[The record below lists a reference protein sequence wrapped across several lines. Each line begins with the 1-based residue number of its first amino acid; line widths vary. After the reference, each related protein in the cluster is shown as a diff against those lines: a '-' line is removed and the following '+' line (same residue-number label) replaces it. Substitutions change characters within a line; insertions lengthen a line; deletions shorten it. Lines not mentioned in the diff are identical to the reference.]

1 MDKQNKW
8 NEWSDHVAKSIEEG
22 ASANKSLKNLF
33 KLTSVL
39 ISILILL
46 VAYIWQDEKTD
57 NTKQFEILNSTL
69 NELKQSD
76 KSQDEKITDLEK
88 WRQYYINAK
97 EKSNTRGGA
106 KAANPDQLI
115 NNIQYVPD
123 ETQIAT
129 RP

>member
-1 MDKQNKW
+1 MDRQNKW
-8 NEWSDHVAKSIEEG
+8 NEWSDHVAKAIEEG

-69 NELKQSD
+69 NELKTSD

-97 EKSNTRGGA
+97 EKGNTRGGA
-106 KAANPDQLI
+106 KASNPNQLI

-123 ETQIAT
+123 ESQVAG
-129 RP
+129 RN